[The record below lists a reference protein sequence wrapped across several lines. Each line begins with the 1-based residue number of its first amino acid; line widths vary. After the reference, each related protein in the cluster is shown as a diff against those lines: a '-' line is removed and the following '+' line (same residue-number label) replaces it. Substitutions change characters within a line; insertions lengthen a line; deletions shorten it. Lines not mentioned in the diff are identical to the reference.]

1 LTREDFKQCFDLY
14 FDVIRNY
21 VYYRSG
27 NADVAS
33 DIAQDVFLKL
43 WEKQIDF
50 EGARTKSLL
59 YKMASDA
66 FVSYLRKNNS
76 AQNYVRSIPLH
87 WDDRDPQKTL
97 QHQELSKRY
106 EQTLAALPEN
116 MRSVFLMNRVDEM
129 TYKEIADCLKLSV
142 KAVEKRMSAT
152 IKILKKALI

>member
-1 LTREDFKQCFDLY
+1 MTREDFKQCFDLY
-14 FDVIRNY
+14 FNAIRNY

-27 NADVAS
+27 DADLAS

-59 YKMASDA
+59 YKMAGDA
-66 FVSYLRKNNS
+66 FVSHLRKNNS
-76 AQNYVRSIPLH
+76 AQNYERSIPLH
-87 WDDRDPQKTL
+87 WDDCDPQKIL
-97 QHQELSKRY
+97 QHDELSKRY

-152 IKILKKALI
+152 LKILKKALI